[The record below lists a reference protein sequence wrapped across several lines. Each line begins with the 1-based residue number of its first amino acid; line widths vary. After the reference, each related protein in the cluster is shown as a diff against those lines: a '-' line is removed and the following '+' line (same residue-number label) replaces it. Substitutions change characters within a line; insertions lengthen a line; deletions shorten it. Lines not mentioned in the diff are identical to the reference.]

1 MPNEYRQELARSLT
15 LRENILITL
24 STVTPASSVFI
35 IIPSLIVGLAGG
47 SVSAMVIAA
56 FLAIFVGLCYAELSS
71 RWPISGG
78 EYTWAARLLGKPM
91 GFGILTLSLMA
102 GILIISVIG
111 SGVGTY
117 LSVVWDGF
125 DSPWTT
131 IIVIVITTVIAC
143 FAIKVNA
150 WVTGIFLGLEVVAVL
165 VLVVLG
171 FSNIQR
177 GFDTFVTPQSLGASG
192 GLEPVTWGVLF
203 SLVSVALFAYGGYGT
218 AVFYSEETKNASK
231 MMARA
236 VMVSLL
242 VTVLVELLPVMA
254 VILGADSLESLMASE
269 APMNDFL
276 IQRGGETVNM
286 LVSIG
291 IAIAVFN
298 AVIAIQIQNARL
310 VYSSARDRSWPV
322 GVDRLLGSIN
332 ARTKSPIAATVLIG
346 VVAAAAGYLLPFA
359 WLIVATSATVVVIY
373 VAIAFASLRARS
385 ASGGRP
391 DHYRMPLW
399 PLPPLIVIVFMGYV
413 LYKIL
418 ATDPTPLIVA
428 VASVL
433 VGVIWYAIFIRPKQ
447 DERWTLPEPQADES

>member
-1 MPNEYRQELARSLT
+1 MAPMSNEYRQELARSLT
-15 LRENILITL
+15 LRENIFITL

-47 SVSAMVIAA
+47 SVAAMVIAA

-91 GFGILTLSLMA
+91 GFGVLTLSLMA

-131 IIVIVITTVIAC
+131 IIVIVITTVVAC
-143 FAIKVNA
+143 FTIKTNA
-150 WVTGIFLGLEVVAVL
+150 WVTGIFLGLEVLSVL

-171 FSNIQR
+171 FSDIQR
-177 GFDTFVTPQSLGASG
+177 GLDTFVTPQTLGASG

-231 MMARA
+231 TMARA

-254 VILGADSLESLMASE
+254 VILGADSLESLVASE
-269 APMNDFL
+269 APMNEFL
-276 IQRGGETVNM
+276 LQRGGETVNM

-310 VYSSARDRSWPV
+310 VFASARDRSWPV

-332 ARTKSPIAATVLIG
+332 PRTKSPIAATVLVG
-346 VVAAAAGYLLPFA
+346 VLAAAAGYLLPFA

-399 PLPPLIVIVFMGYV
+399 PLPPIIVIAFMAEMIIDAEMV
-413 LYKIL
+413 S
-418 ATDPTPLIVA
+418 ANC
-428 VASVL
+428 
-433 VGVIWYAIFIRPKQ
+433 R
-447 DERWTLPEPQADES
+447 

>member
-1 MPNEYRQELARSLT
+1 MVPMSNEYRQELARSLT

-47 SVSAMVIAA
+47 SVAAMVIAA

-91 GFGILTLSLMA
+91 GFGVLTLSLMA

-131 IIVIVITTVIAC
+131 IIVIVITTVVAC
-143 FAIKVNA
+143 FTIKTNA
-150 WVTGIFLGLEVVAVL
+150 WVTGIFLGLEVLAVL

-171 FSNIQR
+171 FSDIQR
-177 GFDTFVTPQSLGASG
+177 GLDTFVTPQTLGASG

-231 MMARA
+231 TMARA

-254 VILGADSLESLMASE
+254 VILGADSLESLMASDT
-269 APMNDFL
+269 PMNDFL
-276 IQRGGETVNM
+276 VQRGGETVNM

-310 VYSSARDRSWPV
+310 VFASARDRSWPV

-332 ARTKSPIAATVLIG
+332 PRTKSPIAATVL
-346 VVAAAAGYLLPFA
+346 
-359 WLIVATSATVVVIY
+359 
-373 VAIAFASLRARS
+373 
-385 ASGGRP
+385 
-391 DHYRMPLW
+391 
-399 PLPPLIVIVFMGYV
+399 
-413 LYKIL
+413 
-418 ATDPTPLIVA
+418 
-428 VASVL
+428 
-433 VGVIWYAIFIRPKQ
+433 VGV
-447 DERWTLPEPQADES
+447 L

>member
-1 MPNEYRQELARSLT
+1 MSNEYRQELARSLT

-47 SVSAMVIAA
+47 SVAAMVIAA

-91 GFGILTLSLMA
+91 GFGVLTLSLMA

-131 IIVIVITTVIAC
+131 IIVIVITTVVAC
-143 FAIKVNA
+143 FTIKTNA
-150 WVTGIFLGLEVVAVL
+150 WVTGIFLGLEVLSVL

-171 FSNIQR
+171 FSDIQR
-177 GFDTFVTPQSLGASG
+177 GLDTFVTPQTLGASG

-231 MMARA
+231 TMARA

-254 VILGADSLESLMASE
+254 VILGADSLESLMASDT
-269 APMNDFL
+269 PMNDFL
-276 IQRGGETVNM
+276 LQRGGETVNM

-310 VYSSARDRSWPV
+310 VYASARDRSWPV

-332 ARTKSPIAATVLIG
+332 PRTKSPIAATVLVG
-346 VVAAAAGYLLPFA
+346 VLAAAAGYLLPFA

-399 PLPPLIVIVFMGYV
+399 PLPPIIVIAFMAYV
-413 LYKIL
+413 LYKIR

-428 VASVL
+428 VASIL

-447 DERWTLPEPQADES
+447 GERWTLPEPQADES

>member
-1 MPNEYRQELARSLT
+1 MSNEYRQELARSLT
-15 LRENILITL
+15 LRENIFITL

-47 SVSAMVIAA
+47 SVAAMVIAA

-91 GFGILTLSLMA
+91 GFGVLTLSLMA

-117 LSVVWDGF
+117 LSVVWAGF
-125 DSPWTT
+125 NSPWTT
-131 IIVIVITTVIAC
+131 IIVIVITTVVAC
-143 FAIKVNA
+143 FTIKANA
-150 WVTGIFLGLEVVAVL
+150 WVTGIFLGLEVLTVL

-171 FSNIQR
+171 FSHIQR

-231 MMARA
+231 TMARA

-269 APMNDFL
+269 APMNEFL
-276 IQRGGETVNM
+276 LQRGGETVNM

-310 VYSSARDRSWPV
+310 VFASARDRSWPV

-332 ARTKSPIAATVLIG
+332 ARTKSPIAATVLVG
-346 VVAAAAGYLLPFA
+346 VLAAAAGYLLPFG

-399 PLPPLIVIVFMGYV
+399 PLPPLIVIAFMAYV

-428 VASVL
+428 VASIL

-447 DERWTLPEPQADES
+447 GERWTLPEPQADEN